1 MKKLETGV
9 ICLLAISM
17 LTGCSSSGELIKS
30 YSNTALNTKS
40 LIIHTD
46 TDDNHDFFAKD
57 LVVFPKSS
65 TVNPA
70 KSDEDAA
77 ETTEEETKTADE
89 TETDEADETD
99 ETKSADETEESLS
112 ENDSDREETGIDA
125 KTGLLA
131 GMDSLSDV
139 YAKDIYTRVYP
150 ASLTKIMTALIT
162 LENANFSDK
171 VTFTED
177 MVENEYAA
185 KLCGFE
191 VGDELTVEQ
200 LFNAL
205 LIYSGNDAANAL
217 AVHVAGS
224 IEAFTALMNKEA
236 KRLGCVDTNFV
247 NAGGL
252 HDNNYYTS
260 AYDMYLIFNECL
272 KHDEFAETIRHSS
285 YKATYTDAGGETVYA
300 TYTTTNQYFLDA
312 YDYPESVRVLGGKT
326 GTTNEAGSCL
336 ILYDVDKKENGYIS
350 VILGASGSE
359 ELYSE
364 MNILLNKIPK

>member
-150 ASLTKIMTALIT
+150 ASLTKIMTALIVCEQCNV
-162 LENANFSDK
+162 LDRMRIPPEA
-171 VTFTED
+171 
-177 MVENEYAA
+177 
-185 KLCGFE
+185 
-191 VGDELTVEQ
+191 VGIE
-200 LFNAL
+200 
-205 LIYSGNDAANAL
+205 
-217 AVHVAGS
+217 GS
-224 IEAFTALMNKEA
+224 
-236 KRLGCVDTNFV
+236 
-247 NAGGL
+247 
-252 HDNNYYTS
+252 S
-260 AYDMYLIFNECL
+260 MYLRE
-272 KHDEFAETIRHSS
+272 
-285 YKATYTDAGGETVYA
+285 
-300 TYTTTNQYFLDA
+300 
-312 YDYPESVRVLGGKT
+312 VR
-326 GTTNEAGSCL
+326 S
-336 ILYDVDKKENGYIS
+336 
-350 VILGASGSE
+350 
-359 ELYSE
+359 
-364 MNILLNKIPK
+364 